1 MSEDTQ
7 ATPLKYN
14 FEQTVGWAQSDAED
28 LREDGSTFLYV
39 FGGIAFL
46 FIFASILLF
55 WINGRDK
62 KTALL
67 PLTEEKEDG
76 DKIEEIII
84 ATDAT
89 TEEVEEFELVEE
101 PKPAAKSAKE
111 PEIKSNPTPKKK

>member
-39 FGGIAFL
+39 FGSISFL
-46 FIFASILLF
+46 FIFASVLLF
-55 WINGRDK
+55 WINGRKK
-62 KTALL
+62 KTVL
-67 PLTEEKEDG
+67 PLTEEKEDD

-101 PKPAAKSAKE
+101 PKTAAKSPKE
-111 PEIKSNPTPKKK
+111 PETKPNSKPKKK

>member
-62 KTALL
+62 KTVL

-101 PKPAAKSAKE
+101 PKTAAKSTKE
-111 PEIKSNPTPKKK
+111 VKSNPTPKKK